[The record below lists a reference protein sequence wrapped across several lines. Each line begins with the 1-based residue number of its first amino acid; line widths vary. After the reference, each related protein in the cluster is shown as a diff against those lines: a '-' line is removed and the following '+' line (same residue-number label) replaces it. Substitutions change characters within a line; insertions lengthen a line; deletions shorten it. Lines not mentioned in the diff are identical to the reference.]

1 MTSNSVRPGRGR
13 IAPFLRVLGLFIAVF
28 MLASSAF
35 AEDGAAAAEPTYAE
49 RLGWPE
55 GSRVVIFH
63 SDDLGMSHE
72 MNAGAIDALEN
83 GVVTSASVMMPC
95 PWAPEIVRWHKANPD
110 VDLGLHLTLTSE
122 WTDYRWEPLLGADTV
137 PGLVDPEG
145 AFWHRVPQVVENA
158 TADEVEAEIRAQ
170 IRRARDMGFEF
181 THMDSHMGT
190 LFANLAFFRRYVKV
204 GRELG
209 IPILMPGG
217 HGTHA
222 AKEAPGMGTMMKMMG
237 RVVWEAGLPVID
249 DLHGRSYDWTTGEEN
264 IEGFTRL
271 LRELEPG
278 ITEVIVHCATG
289 SDIFPKITDSYP
301 QREGNR
307 IGLTSDE
314 VKRVIEEEGII
325 LTDWKELMARR
336 RAVAEAEAEARA
348 AKEKATGLGGLTE
361 QVH

>member
-1 MTSNSVRPGRGR
+1 MMITRTGGRCFLPIAQRGILLAFVLVSVTAVAQESA
-13 IAPFLRVLGLFIAVF
+13 AP
-28 MLASSAF
+28 
-35 AEDGAAAAEPTYAE
+35 DPEPTYAE

-55 GSRVVIFH
+55 GSRIVIFH

-72 MNAGAIDALEN
+72 MNAGAIDAIEN

-95 PWAPEIVRWHKANPD
+95 PWVPEIVRWHKANPD

-137 PGLVDPEG
+137 PGLIDPEG
-145 AFWHRVPQVVENA
+145 ALWHTVPQVIEHA
-158 TADEVEAEIRAQ
+158 SPDEVEAEIRAQ
-170 IRRARDMGFEF
+170 IQRARDMGFDF
-181 THMDSHMGT
+181 THLDSHMGT
-190 LFANLAFFRRYVKV
+190 LFANLAYFRRYLKV

-222 AKEAPGMGTMMKMMG
+222 VREAPGMGSFIRMMG
-237 RVVWEAGLPVID
+237 RVVWESGLPVID
-249 DLHGRSYDWTTGEEN
+249 DLHGGSYAWKTGKEN
-264 IEGFTRL
+264 IEGFTQL

-278 ITEVIVHCATG
+278 ITEVIVHCSTN

-301 QREGNR
+301 QRDGNR
-307 IGLTSDE
+307 IGLTSPE

-325 LTDWKELMARR
+325 LTDWKELMERR
-336 RAVAEAEAEARA
+336 RAVAAEEA
-348 AKEKATGLGGLTE
+348 AKEKAAGLGGIAE